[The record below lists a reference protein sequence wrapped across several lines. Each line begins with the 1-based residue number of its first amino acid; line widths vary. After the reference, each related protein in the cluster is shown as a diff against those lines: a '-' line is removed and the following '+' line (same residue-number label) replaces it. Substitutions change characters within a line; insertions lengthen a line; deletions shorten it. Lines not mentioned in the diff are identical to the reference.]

1 MNVILSKDGK
11 ICHVIKDCI
20 KQGNDFI
27 GSNKKL
33 YGAKHFDITWT
44 EEEVKEDTELSKVK
58 ISKSKTERK
67 VINQKEYVKSI
78 EIISKLDSM
87 SFPELK
93 EHINTSINDLASA
106 KEVILLLAETI
117 KACIEIQ
124 NYDLKKG
131 K

>member
-1 MNVILSKDGK
+1 MHAILSKDGK
-11 ICHVIKDCI
+11 IYHVILDCI
-20 KQGNDFI
+20 KQGNDFL
-27 GSNKKL
+27 GSNIKL
-33 YGAKHFDITWT
+33 SDIKFS
-44 EEEVKEDTELSKVK
+44 EK
-58 ISKSKTERK
+58 KTERK
-67 VINQKEYVKSI
+67 TVNQNEYKESI

-93 EHINTSINDLASA
+93 EHVNTSIKDLASA
-106 KEVILLLAETI
+106 KEVILLLAESL